1 MQSFPSQQDSINGD
15 LLSTMEIQ
23 QLIRQCQQG
32 DAEALG
38 ALYQTYA
45 QRMRGVC
52 RRYICDEQSVDDVLH
67 DAFVIIFTSFDRLRD
82 PQKAEAWMLAIVR
95 NVASKYKAHLA
106 TLSYVPIEEADVQSD
121 TSSEPQDVRGIPLE
135 DVMQM
140 IDRLPEGYGK
150 VFRLSVFEG
159 MSHKEIASLLG
170 IEPHSSSSQLA
181 RAKKM
186 LRAMMKRYWVAL
198 LLLLIPT
205 AMLLLKKEKQIE
217 KPAVVEQTKR
227 KKPVEQAK
235 AKPAQTPTIEQ
246 MSTGKQYVPAVVTL
260 IPDFIAETPE
270 EPLPADSLLPNVVR
284 EEPVDSINDHHDDE
298 HPLPDNR
305 PLPAIDDV
313 LPHQLA
319 NADVH
324 RWSAELSYA
333 YANGERNRLN
343 EPFVYTPPQEISGEQ
358 PTLPPIDNWSD
369 YAIYLANH
377 PNEGSPAA
385 RAAMIKIALNNA
397 DKPGEDKI
405 VRSSHHYQPAVW
417 SLAVRYMLDKRW
429 AVETGFNFSRLT
441 SDAEMGT
448 NGNTISERQRIQYIG
463 LPIKGIYQMYTGSN
477 WSIYGSAGLSIEMPV
492 SSKVSSQYFVN
503 GHLEATDQTS
513 LHAPWQLSTSVGL
526 GLQYHLTP
534 RIGLFA
540 EPSLQYF
547 LPTGSSIETYR
558 TEHPL
563 LFSLPVG
570 IRFTW

>member
-1 MQSFPSQQDSINGD
+1 MQSFSSQQDSINGD

-23 QLIRQCQQG
+23 QLIKQCQQG
-32 DAEALG
+32 DTEALG
-38 ALYQTYA
+38 ALYKTYA

-52 RRYICDEQSVDDVLH
+52 RRYISDEQAVDDVLH

-106 TLSYVPIEEADVQSD
+106 TLSSVPIEEADVQSD
-121 TSSEPQDVRGIPLE
+121 TSSKPQDVRGIPLE

-159 MSHKEIASLLG
+159 MSHKEISSLLG

-186 LRAMMKRYWVAL
+186 LRAMMKRYWAVL

-217 KPAVVEQTKR
+217 KPAVAEQKKRKEPTEQT
-227 KKPVEQAK
+227 K
-235 AKPAQTPTIEQ
+235 AKPAQTPTIEPT
-246 MSTGKQYVPAVVTL
+246 SSGKKYVPVVITL

-270 EPLPADSLLPNVVR
+270 EPQPADALQPCVVK
-284 EEPVDSINDHHDDE
+284 EEPSDSISDRLNDE
-298 HPLPDNR
+298 QPRRDNR
-305 PLPAIDDV
+305 PLPAIDDIP
-313 LPHQLA
+313 PHQLA
-319 NADVH
+319 SADMH

-333 YANGERNRLN
+333 YAHGEQNHLN
-343 EPFVYTPPQEISGEQ
+343 EPFVYTPAPEMGSDQT
-358 PTLPPIDNWSD
+358 TLLPIDNWSD

-405 VRSSHHYQPAVW
+405 VRSSHHYQPATW

-429 AVETGFNFSRLT
+429 AVETGLNFSRLT

-463 LPIKGIYQMYTGSN
+463 LPMKGIYQLHTGSN
-477 WSIYGSAGLSIEMPV
+477 WSIYGSAGFTVEMPV
-492 SSKVSSQYFVN
+492 GSKVWSQYFVN
-503 GHLEATDQTS
+503 GQLEAVDQTR

-534 RIGLFA
+534 SIGLFT
-540 EPSLQYF
+540 EPGVQYF

>member
-52 RRYICDEQSVDDVLH
+52 RRYISDEQAVDDVLH

-106 TLSYVPIEEADVQSD
+106 TLSSVPIEEADVQSD

-140 IDRLPEGYGK
+140 IDRLPEGYGR

-186 LRAMMKRYWVAL
+186 LRAMMKRYWVVL

-217 KPAVVEQTKR
+217 KPVVVEQKKR
-227 KKPVEQAK
+227 QKPTEQIK
-235 AKPAQTPTIEQ
+235 AKPAQTPTIEPT
-246 MSTGKQYVPAVVTL
+246 STGKQYVPAVLTL
-260 IPDFIAETPE
+260 TPDFIAETPE
-270 EPLPADSLLPNVVR
+270 VSQPADTLQPIIPMEEPADSASNRPND
-284 EEPVDSINDHHDDE
+284 EQPVKDS
-298 HPLPDNR
+298 R
-305 PLPAIDDV
+305 PLPSIDDV
-313 LPHQLA
+313 LPRQLA
-319 NADVH
+319 RSDAH

-343 EPFVYTPPQEISGEQ
+343 EPFVYTPAPEIGDTQ

-369 YAIYLANH
+369 YASYLANH
-377 PNEGSPAA
+377 PDEGSPAA

-405 VRSSHHYQPAVW
+405 VRSTHHYQPATW

-429 AVETGFNFSRLT
+429 AVETGLNFSRLT

-463 LPIKGIYQMYTGSN
+463 LPMKGIYQIFAGSC
-477 WSIYGSAGLSIEMPV
+477 WSIYGSAGLTIEMPV
-492 SSKVSSQYFVN
+492 SSKVSSHYFVN
-503 GHLEATDQTS
+503 GQLDATDQTS

-534 RIGLFA
+534 SIGLFA